1 MEAAAAKFIGLGL
14 AMLGATIGAGFGL
27 SRVFSAWLEGIARNP
42 SADPKLKTVGVIA
55 FAGTELVLLL
65 GFVVAILLI
74 FVAK

>member
-1 MEAAAAKFIGLGL
+1 MEESALKYIGVGI

-42 SADPKLKTVGVIA
+42 SADTKLSKVGFIA

-65 GFVVAILLI
+65 GFVIAIMVLY
-74 FVAK
+74 K